1 MAGTAEKISIANII
15 TNAFGLLGRH
25 AVVFFGFPLL
35 LFGAPSLAI
44 TSLFGLEADF
54 GNLDGPSSAYAIVFG
69 YALAMAAVYVFL
81 QGLLMLVAVQDL
93 ARQPNSLA
101 NCITQAVRNLPGLL
115 GLGLVIIATFIL
127 IAAVI
132 TLPVFG
138 FSLQILSVQSLDGA
152 PSMIVTTLAI
162 VLIGIIVFVYLSLMW
177 MVAIPAKVVEPIGV
191 FAALGRSRRLTAGSR
206 RRLLLLGV
214 ILFFFNVAV
223 SLPLGLIAQFGPVVE
238 MLANVLGSAINIAF
252 ASALVA
258 SAYIELRAVKEGAS
272 TDELADVFA

>member
-54 GNLDGPSSAYAIVFG
+54 GNLDGPSSAYGIVFG

-101 NCITQAVRNLPGLL
+101 NCITQAVRNLPGLM

-127 IAAVI
+127 IAAVM

-162 VLIGIIVFVYLSLMW
+162 VLIGIIAFVYLSLMW

-191 FAALGRSRRLTAGSR
+191 LSALGRSRRLTAGSR
-206 RRLLLLGV
+206 RRLLPLGI

-238 MLANVLGSAINIAF
+238 MLANVLGSTINIAF
-252 ASALVA
+252 ASAMVA